1 MERLPR
7 WWFPPVAIAL
17 AVVGSLI
24 LNSRYD
30 VSGHAAGHLG
40 SANAVFPMT
49 AAFAIVVWATPGAA
63 RRASIWVA
71 GAVLEVGLLVVA
83 VGNLRVVDAIGTR
96 DLSDDAAGRLGPTL
110 SGFES
115 GHHLID
121 RGMVLCVLGAVLLTW
136 ALFAA
141 RAIPLGLAIGA
152 TAASL
157 LFPPWIL
164 PGAGV
169 VVLAIAQCVRR
180 ARRPLPLR
188 EADGPVGED
197 VLLDLGG
204 ARPD

>member
-1 MERLPR
+1 MGRLPR

-17 AVVGSLI
+17 AVAGSLI

-30 VSGHAAGHLG
+30 VSGHASGHLG

-63 RRASIWVA
+63 RRASVWVA

-83 VGNLRVVDAIGTR
+83 VANLRVVDAIGTR
-96 DLSDDAAGRLGPTL
+96 DLSDDAAGLLGPAL

-115 GHHLID
+115 GHHLAD
-121 RGMVLCVLGAVLLTW
+121 RGMVLCVLGAVLLIW

-180 ARRPLPLR
+180 ARRPLLLG